1 MRAVGK
7 AGARRR
13 LSGAAHACD
22 TISSDSLAEPRHARR
37 PIVRVGWFSRS
48 HLRSAC
54 RDALPA
60 SAVVRMSGTPM
71 TMRKAIRG
79 HANRVQAR
87 ARRAAGAKA
96 GRWGRGPD
104 RDPGEESQV
113 AAARTPPGRVP
124 VSRVRGR
131 DFARALSK
139 RGRSPPRANGA
150 LYAQAVQDFAG
161 HSGPFSHVSVGS
173 EWLFSGC
180 SARARRDCLTA
191 DRPSMNIP

>member
-1 MRAVGK
+1 MIHNESRRKSRCSAAIERRGAWVRRGFVRSPCRAAWCV
-7 AGARRR
+7 ADR
-13 LSGAAHACD
+13 AA
-22 TISSDSLAEPRHARR
+22 
-37 PIVRVGWFSRS
+37 VGWFSRS

-60 SAVVRMSGTPM
+60 STVVRMSGAPM

-104 RDPGEESQV
+104 RDPGEGSQV
-113 AAARTPPGRVP
+113 AAARTPLGRVL

-131 DFARALSK
+131 DFARALPK
-139 RGRSPPRANGA
+139 RGRSPRAPTEHFTCKRFKISQVIPGRFPTCPSARSGFSLAAPRARGA
-150 LYAQAVQDFAG
+150 IASRQIVQA
-161 HSGPFSHVSVGS
+161 
-173 EWLFSGC
+173 
-180 SARARRDCLTA
+180 
-191 DRPSMNIP
+191 

>member
-60 SAVVRMSGTPM
+60 SAVARMSGTPM

-104 RDPGEESQV
+104 RDPGEGSQV
-113 AAARTPPGRVP
+113 AAARTPPGRVL

-131 DFARALSK
+131 DYDGARDSGHRFGKAWQIERPGFQHRRSFAPRLFL
-139 RGRSPPRANGA
+139 RRS
-150 LYAQAVQDFAG
+150 
-161 HSGPFSHVSVGS
+161 
-173 EWLFSGC
+173 
-180 SARARRDCLTA
+180 RR
-191 DRPSMNIP
+191 NQ

>member
-1 MRAVGK
+1 MHAMRF
-7 AGARRR
+7 
-13 LSGAAHACD
+13 
-22 TISSDSLAEPRHARR
+22 R
-37 PIVRVGWFSRS
+37 PIAWPGRVGCAPADRAAVGWFSRS

-113 AAARTPPGRVP
+113 AAARTPPGRVL

-191 DRPSMNIP
+191 DRPSLNIP